1 MPEHIWKAQD
11 PTKYKDNPPVHS
23 GPYKLKQAIRNQK
36 MFVWEKDPNYW
47 NKDKLDVKPQYV
59 VYQSTS
65 KQLDQAS
72 LAFERA
78 EFDVG
83 SVDEQHAKQLR
94 NTGYPALQTTQFH
107 DPNPRVMWLN
117 CDPSRGV
124 ISEPKMRW
132 AINYCLDREKI
143 GKSIWPVPVPPAQYP
158 WADYP
163 TNDKWKND
171 ELANKYKF
179 EFNPDKATQLLDE
192 IAPKNAAGKR
202 TYKGKEINL
211 EIITPSPVDGGEY
224 AIANVLKTELA
235 KVGVPATL
243 RSLAGNVHDE
253 KFQRGQYDI
262 DSSWAGIAVDPE
274 QLYSDWTSDKYQPVG
289 KNAAGKNKL
298 RYRNPKFDEISE
310 KLAQLDPNSEEAKPL
325 LEPGAGDLLPG
336 PADAVGDPDRL
347 PVVLQHDVL
356 EGLADRRRPVRG
368 PAELVAALHLRAR
381 QDRAHR
387 AEGTGVTAEAPPA
400 VAVDKSQDSAPVSG
414 VRAWL
419 SRHPLAAYAIRR
431 FGLYLIE
438 LWGALTIAF
447 FFFRLMP
454 GDPIQTLIQT
464 LQQNYIYNAQASTE
478 IIARYK
484 HEFGL
489 DGNLL
494 TQYLTY
500 MQKLILHGDLGPSLI
515 NYPTPAQTVILRS
528 LPWTIGL
535 LGISA
540 VLAWILGIAIG
551 AVAGWRRGKAGS
563 AIATNLSIALSH
575 VPYFFVALVL
585 VYIFAYSMGVLPA
598 RSAYDSNIN
607 PGISPQFIGSV
618 LKYGLLPGSV
628 DRDHRDVQLD
638 PVDPDA
644 DGSDSRRGLP
654 GVRRGE
660 GTEGPADPDP
670 VRAAELLPPADDRVR
685 DLAGL
690 HLQRERAGRAAVQL
704 PGTGDHAGH
713 RDPAARLQHD
723 PRRDRHRDLLG
734 PDRRPAPRPRAPA
747 A

>member
-1 MPEHIWKAQD
+1 MTKPGPRFHYNFISAIAGPPLGIMPEHIWKSQD

-107 DPNPRVMWLN
+107 DPNPRVLWLN

-143 GKSIWPVPVPPAQYP
+143 GKSIWPVQVPPAVYP

-298 RYRNPKFDEISE
+298 RYRNPKFDAISE

-325 LEPGAGDLLPG
+325 LNQALEIYFQDLPMLSVIQTGYPSYFNTTFWKGWPTDDDLYEVPLNWWQHFIFVLGKIEPTGQKG
-336 PADAVGDPDRL
+336 PA
-347 PVVLQHDVL
+347 
-356 EGLADRRRPVRG
+356 
-368 PAELVAALHLRAR
+368 
-381 QDRAHR
+381 
-387 AEGTGVTAEAPPA
+387 
-400 VAVDKSQDSAPVSG
+400 
-414 VRAWL
+414 
-419 SRHPLAAYAIRR
+419 
-431 FGLYLIE
+431 
-438 LWGALTIAF
+438 
-447 FFFRLMP
+447 
-454 GDPIQTLIQT
+454 
-464 LQQNYIYNAQASTE
+464 
-478 IIARYK
+478 
-484 HEFGL
+484 
-489 DGNLL
+489 
-494 TQYLTY
+494 
-500 MQKLILHGDLGPSLI
+500 
-515 NYPTPAQTVILRS
+515 
-528 LPWTIGL
+528 
-535 LGISA
+535 
-540 VLAWILGIAIG
+540 
-551 AVAGWRRGKAGS
+551 
-563 AIATNLSIALSH
+563 
-575 VPYFFVALVL
+575 
-585 VYIFAYSMGVLPA
+585 
-598 RSAYDSNIN
+598 
-607 PGISPQFIGSV
+607 
-618 LKYGLLPGSV
+618 
-628 DRDHRDVQLD
+628 
-638 PVDPDA
+638 
-644 DGSDSRRGLP
+644 
-654 GVRRGE
+654 
-660 GTEGPADPDP
+660 
-670 VRAAELLPPADDRVR
+670 
-685 DLAGL
+685 
-690 HLQRERAGRAAVQL
+690 
-704 PGTGDHAGH
+704 
-713 RDPAARLQHD
+713 
-723 PRRDRHRDLLG
+723 
-734 PDRRPAPRPRAPA
+734 
-747 A
+747 

>member
-1 MPEHIWKAQD
+1 MNTESQNSAGPRPQYEDVEDVVRYQLTRRSMIGGGAAALTAFLAACSGGGSYSDKPANSNKPVATKSIQIGKANIPVPRDQSVIVGQVEYTVFDSFNGMIPNGSPSGAGVELSTEPLFYLSFATGEMRPWLATEYKYNDDHTEVTFKFDPKAHWNDGQPLGAADFKFTIMLLKDRPDLFGGGGELKEFVKAIEVPDAQTAVVKLLKPTPRFHYNFISAIAGPPLGIMPEHIWKSQD

-36 MFVWEKDPNYW
+36 MFIWEKDPNYW

-83 SVDEQHAKQLR
+83 SIDEQHAKQLR

-262 DSSWAGIAVDPE
+262 DSSWAGIAIDPE
-274 QLYSDWTSDKYQPVG
+274 QLYTDWTSDKYQPVG

-298 RYRNPKFDEISE
+298 RYRNPKFDEVSK
-310 KLAQLDPNSEEAKPL
+310 KLAGLDPNSEEAKPL
-325 LEPGAGDLLPG
+325 LNQALEIYFQDLPMLSVIQTGYPSYFNTTFWKGWPTDDDLYEVPLNWWQHFIFVLGKIEPTGQKG
-336 PADAVGDPDRL
+336 PA
-347 PVVLQHDVL
+347 
-356 EGLADRRRPVRG
+356 
-368 PAELVAALHLRAR
+368 
-381 QDRAHR
+381 
-387 AEGTGVTAEAPPA
+387 
-400 VAVDKSQDSAPVSG
+400 
-414 VRAWL
+414 
-419 SRHPLAAYAIRR
+419 
-431 FGLYLIE
+431 
-438 LWGALTIAF
+438 
-447 FFFRLMP
+447 
-454 GDPIQTLIQT
+454 
-464 LQQNYIYNAQASTE
+464 
-478 IIARYK
+478 
-484 HEFGL
+484 
-489 DGNLL
+489 
-494 TQYLTY
+494 
-500 MQKLILHGDLGPSLI
+500 
-515 NYPTPAQTVILRS
+515 
-528 LPWTIGL
+528 
-535 LGISA
+535 
-540 VLAWILGIAIG
+540 
-551 AVAGWRRGKAGS
+551 
-563 AIATNLSIALSH
+563 
-575 VPYFFVALVL
+575 
-585 VYIFAYSMGVLPA
+585 
-598 RSAYDSNIN
+598 
-607 PGISPQFIGSV
+607 
-618 LKYGLLPGSV
+618 
-628 DRDHRDVQLD
+628 
-638 PVDPDA
+638 
-644 DGSDSRRGLP
+644 
-654 GVRRGE
+654 
-660 GTEGPADPDP
+660 
-670 VRAAELLPPADDRVR
+670 
-685 DLAGL
+685 
-690 HLQRERAGRAAVQL
+690 
-704 PGTGDHAGH
+704 
-713 RDPAARLQHD
+713 
-723 PRRDRHRDLLG
+723 
-734 PDRRPAPRPRAPA
+734 
-747 A
+747 